1 MDIVTELERLND
13 LHRSGALTA
22 DEFGAAK
29 AALLAGR
36 PAAEAVLDGGVGDPG
51 SASAPRYVGSGYDRA
66 PEQMRAYEAS
76 ARSGRK
82 IAGLVCLIIGAFW
95 ILFALAEANQA
106 RSFID
111 AMPAAPSWAGMPG
124 MFGDMSITDASGQ
137 PIQVSPPEGIDQPI
151 RRSMKAGISQTAGLN
166 VLFGLVFVIAGV
178 WLGLGGRRQPA
189 SVEAG

>member
-1 MDIVTELERLND
+1 MDVVTKLERLNE

-29 AALLAGR
+29 AAILAGR
-36 PAAEAVLDGGVGDPG
+36 PSAEAVLDGGVGDPG
-51 SASAPRYVGSGYDRA
+51 SGSAPRHVGSGYDRA

-82 IAGLVCLIIGAFW
+82 IASLVCLIIGAFW
-95 ILFALAEANQA
+95 ILFALAGAKQA

-124 MFGDMSITDASGQ
+124 TFGDMTITDASGQ
-137 PIQVSPPEGIDQPI
+137 PIQVSPPESIDQPI

-166 VLFGLVFVIAGV
+166 VLIGLVFVVAGV